1 MLFNNVS
8 PYIIYSIVPTSL
20 IINYAFQIYHK
31 KTFSIIKPGYF
42 INLIFRTGKG
52 DSAEKQY
59 IYIPA
64 KLELPE
70 TADIAIKT
78 FPCVTIEGIL
88 LCAVFPHTFSA
99 INRPRRKYFNLESV
113 PLGSAVKKP
122 VKTVIFCYQVI
133 NSHHVLM
140 A

>member
-1 MLFNNVS
+1 MSLSSAMLSLPAVSHTAVCFFLPYLFGFLVLVSFALLYCSLLRNVS
-8 PYIIYSIVPTSL
+8 QITLLQDRIITLFKKTALFPGCLCIIYKLPI
-20 IINYAFQIYHK
+20 QIYHK

-78 FPCVTIEGIL
+78 FPW
-88 LCAVFPHTFSA
+88 
-99 INRPRRKYFNLESV
+99 
-113 PLGSAVKKP
+113 
-122 VKTVIFCYQVI
+122 
-133 NSHHVLM
+133 
-140 A
+140 

>member
-1 MLFNNVS
+1 MVN
-8 PYIIYSIVPTSL
+8 
-20 IINYAFQIYHK
+20 
-31 KTFSIIKPGYF
+31 
-42 INLIFRTGKG
+42 
-52 DSAEKQY
+52 
-59 IYIPA
+59 
-64 KLELPE
+64 
-70 TADIAIKT
+70 
-78 FPCVTIEGIL
+78 IEGIQI
-88 LCAVFPHTFSA
+88 CTVFFTHFSA